1 MNRILHLS
9 LLFSLLGLTA
19 CGAPAPAPTALTTL
33 PPPLPSPTSA
43 ALASPV
49 STDEPLPTPAL
60 EERPVPFYRLDVT
73 FDYAAHWLEVDES
86 ITYSNHTG
94 ETLPVLVLAVEPNLW
109 PNCFSLSSLGVD
121 GGAAEVRLNGQR
133 MEVTLPQPLAPGET
147 LNLSIHYSLALPQ
160 AEMFIDPNDQRPRI
174 FGWMARQTNLVNWYP
189 FIVPYQPGQGWILH
203 EPYAYG
209 EHLVYDVADYEVSLR
224 FVGPAG
230 EVPTASSGAAVAGD
244 QATLYRLEKGRA
256 FVFSFSPEY
265 QVLSRQVG
273 GVTVYSYY
281 FPLYQDRG
289 EAVLRET
296 SRALEL
302 YARLF
307 GPYPHATLTAVAAD
321 FADGMEYSGL
331 YFLSRDFYR
340 TYTGTPQDYLTII
353 AVHETAHQWW
363 FELVGNDQALEPW
376 LDEALCTYSEHIFY
390 ETYYPDLVDW
400 WWYFRINL
408 YSPSGWI
415 DSPVS
420 ATAGY
425 EPYRRAIYLNG
436 ARFLE
441 ELRGRIGDEAFFAF
455 LADYAAR
462 FRQGRATTPEFFA
475 LLRQHTRVD
484 FSDIQARYF
493 LTSY

>member
-1 MNRILHLS
+1 MTPRFSVFALLCLIL
-9 LLFSLLGLTA
+9 LTA
-19 CGAPAPAPTALTTL
+19 CNASQAPVLSPSTETVPAPTMAATPTL
-33 PPPLPSPTSA
+33 A
-43 ALASPV
+43 V
-49 STDEPLPTPAL
+49 TDEPPPTDSASPPPPAI
-60 EERPVPFYRLDVT
+60 PFYRMEVV
-73 FDYAAHWLEVDES
+73 FDYAAHRVDVQAEV
-86 ITYSNHTG
+86 TYPNHTG
-94 ETLPVLVLAVEPNLW
+94 EALSALVLAVEPNLW
-109 PNCFSLSSLGVD
+109 PDCFSLQSLSAD
-121 GGAAEVRLNGQR
+121 GSPADVRLSGQR
-133 MEVTLPQPLAPGET
+133 MEVILPQPLAPQGT
-147 LNLSIHYSLALPQ
+147 VLLSMAYSLDLPQ

-189 FIVPYQPGQGWILH
+189 FVVPYQPGRGWILH

-209 EHLVYDVADYEVSLR
+209 EHLVYDVADYEVRLR
-224 FVGPAG
+224 FAGPAG
-230 EVPTASSGAAVAGD
+230 AVPTASSGAVVAEGE
-244 QATLYRLEKGRA
+244 ATLYRLEKGRA

-265 QVLSRQVG
+265 QVLSQQVG
-273 GVTVYSYY
+273 EVTVYSYY

-302 YARLF
+302 YSRLF

-321 FADGMEYSGL
+321 FADGMEYSAL

-376 LDEALCTYSEHIFY
+376 LDEALCTYSEHLFY
-390 ETYYPDLVDW
+390 ETYYPDLIGW
-400 WWYFRINL
+400 WWYFRVDM
-408 YSPSGWI
+408 YSPVGWI

-436 ARFLE
+436 AKFLE
-441 ELRGRIGDEAFFAF
+441 ELRGRLGDEAFLGF

-462 FRQGRATTPEFFA
+462 FRYGRATTPEFFA
-475 LLRQHTRVD
+475 LLRQHTDVD

-493 LTSY
+493 LVSY